1 MNTQDMERVNRERN
15 LQNEI
20 AWLRRKI
27 NHLQN
32 DGTRK
37 THTKEIADLNRQISD
52 KLKALQPET
61 VED

>member
-27 NHLQN
+27 NGLQN

-37 THTKEIADLNRQISD
+37 THAKEIGDLNRQIGD
-52 KLKALQPET
+52 KLKALKPET